1 MLFRNYRIF
10 TITALL
16 FALVATHA
24 GVSSIKAQQAS
35 FAFRS
40 IDGQTV
46 SADSLRGKV
55 VVLAFGAS
63 WLPLSRSQAQGL
75 QRLSETY
82 RGAGVEVF
90 FVSTESERAQS
101 RNYASDEQ
109 LRQFARRNNLR
120 VTVLRDPDG
129 QTSRALG
136 VDQVP
141 AIVLL
146 DRQGNISG
154 APILGLNPD
163 RDFTTQLSSRL
174 DELL

>member
-1 MLFRNYRIF
+1 MSFKIYRIF
-10 TITALL
+10 TTAIL
-16 FALVATHA
+16 FALVCATTTTRTAH
-24 GVSSIKAQQAS
+24 AQQTN

-46 SADSLRGKV
+46 SAESLRGKV

-63 WLPLSRSQAQGL
+63 WLPLSRAQTQGL

-90 FVSTESERAQS
+90 FVSTESESERS

-109 LRQFARRNNLR
+109 LRTFARRNNLR
-120 VTVLRDPDG
+120 VTVLRDPGG
-129 QTSRALG
+129 QISRQMG

-146 DRQGNISG
+146 DRQGNLSG
-154 APILGLNPD
+154 APILGLNPNG
-163 RDFTTQLSSRL
+163 DFAAQLASRL

>member
-1 MLFRNYRIF
+1 MSFKIIRLF
-10 TITALL
+10 TIAALL
-16 FALVATHA
+16 LSLVTTHA
-24 GVSSIKAQQAS
+24 GSVKAQQAS

-40 IDGQTV
+40 IDGATV
-46 SADSLRGKV
+46 SAESLRGKV

-90 FVSTESERAQS
+90 FVSTESDRERS
-101 RNYASDEQ
+101 RNYASDDQ

-120 VTVLRDPDG
+120 VTVLRDPEG
-129 QTSRALG
+129 QTSRAFG

-146 DRQGNISG
+146 DREGNVAG
-154 APILGLNPD
+154 APILGLNPNGNLVA
-163 RDFTTQLSSRL
+163 QLAPRL
-174 DELL
+174 GELL

>member
-1 MLFRNYRIF
+1 MSFKTKRYF
-10 TITALL
+10 TIAVLL
-16 FALVATHA
+16 FALVSATVGTPA
-24 GVSSIKAQQAS
+24 VKAQQTS
-35 FAFRS
+35 FALRS
-40 IDGQTV
+40 IDGQIV
-46 SADSLRGKV
+46 SAESLRGKV

-63 WLPLSRSQAQGL
+63 WLPLSQSQTQGL

-90 FVSTESERAQS
+90 FVSTESERQQS
-101 RNYASDEQ
+101 RNYASDDQ

-120 VTVLRDPDG
+120 VTVLRDPEG
-129 QTSRALG
+129 QTSRTLG

-146 DRQGNISG
+146 DRQGNRAG
-154 APILGLNPD
+154 APILGLNPNGN
-163 RDFTTQLSSRL
+163 FVAQIAPRL